1 MKKILVLALISVCFV
16 PCAFA
21 KKVHVGSDQN
31 SGYVGSPPNLNEGG
45 QKIEQSEE
53 KPDFEY
59 KDGFSDSN
67 SIKPAPRDNPAFINI
82 IMKTDKTSQYI
93 NDLNS
98 IISII
103 QNLQDCMEDDAS
115 IQKFNAE
122 SFVLKENVE
131 YFRDKYK
138 NKPEESY
145 ISFQKVMQ
153 LNTHVQAL
161 SQLRLEKEAYSPYLT
176 SSKSGNSFSQNN
188 INNQMDYL
196 LKEVKDTL
204 PVLKEAR

>member
-1 MKKILVLALISVCFV
+1 MKKILALIIISVCFV

-21 KKVHVGSDQN
+21 KKVHVGATDN

-45 QKIEQSEE
+45 QKIEQAEE
-53 KPDFEY
+53 KPGFEY
-59 KDGFSDSN
+59 KDGFSDN
-67 SIKPAPRDNPAFINI
+67 DNIKPAPRDNPAFINI
-82 IMKTDKTSQYI
+82 IMKTDKTSQYL

-98 IISII
+98 IIAII
-103 QNLQDCMEDDAS
+103 QNLQDCMENDAS

-153 LNTHVQAL
+153 LNTHVQAV
-161 SQLRLEKEAYSPYLT
+161 SQLRLEKEVYSPYVT

-188 INNQMDYL
+188 IDAQLDYL

-204 PVLKEAR
+204 PVLKETR